1 MFTEGLDSNTL
12 KWVRQGGA
20 KKDIFGSL
28 LTQRSK
34 HDTTTNLRNGGRDIG
49 LAQASKFRSGHSSSG
64 VVPVSQTVHV
74 RENDSGSG
82 SDMDISPDSDDEVYR
97 GKYSVKSPR
106 QDHKIGNDAAT
117 KPGHK
122 QADYGKVGN
131 HSISSLSRK
140 EAMQRQMNSAV
151 RVERGGGGI
160 LLGKPGT
167 AEEELPYSA
176 TSTEVVFAHSGSN
189 NGCDSLRGTYT
200 SDSYSCVTSGSNLE
214 KTAKQDIPSAPPF
227 VSSGSAMEQ
236 VVGQSSAFS
245 ATTYVPKTTGSIP
258 STAPGKG
265 CTGYKVSDVSN
276 RTAAGIQSDTSAS
289 SLPARLPTFH
299 ASGLGPWCAVISYD
313 ACVRLCLHSWAK
325 GCEEQAPYFLNN
337 ECAVLRDAFG
347 LRQVLLQSEEE
358 LLAKQS
364 SELISEGA
372 ALKSK
377 KTCGKLKVQVRKVK
391 IGLDLPP
398 GCSFSSLNLSM
409 IKVEL
414 IRQHF
419 SNLNSM
425 VISGWDEIRKVRI
438 TPRIP
443 ANGSFSQQSLAY
455 VHASTKYVKEVSRVL
470 RNRVTTSHKT
480 SSSYESVQETYS
492 CQLRLKSI
500 SEEDAIRLQAGSGE
514 THMFFP
520 DSVGDDLIV
529 EVHGSKG
536 EYYGRVL
543 AQVAAIADDPSDKL
557 RWWPIYSEPEHE
569 LVGRIQL
576 YINYSTSEV
585 ENNNLKGGCVAE
597 TVAYDLVLEVAMKAQ
612 KFQQRNLLLNGP
624 WKWLLD
630 NFASYYGVSDAYT
643 KLRYL
648 SYVMDVATP
657 TRDCLALVYD
667 LLLPVFMKGDS
678 KKVLSHQE
686 NRILGEIEDQVQQ
699 ILALLFENYKSLDE
713 LSPSGLIDVFGPP
726 TGLSAPALASA
737 VKLYTL
743 LHDILASESQLKL
756 TRYFQA
762 AVKKRSRRHLAETD
776 EYVVSKNE
784 GTLMNPEG
792 LSTAYQKM
800 KSLILSVRNEICTD
814 IEIHNQHVLPSFI
827 DLPNLSASIYSVDLC
842 NRLQAFLAACPPS
855 GPSPPVAELVI
866 ATADFQ
872 RDLSCWNINHVKG
885 GIEAKELFHS
895 YITHW
900 IYDKRRALLDI
911 SKLDKVKW
919 AGVKTQNS
927 TTPYVD
933 EMDDQLKAML
943 NEYEVIIRRWP
954 EYAVVLENAVAD
966 IERAIAEALDKQYAD
981 VLSPLKDNLMAK
993 VFGLKY
999 VQKIAKRT
1007 VNVYFVPDE
1016 LGILL
1021 NSMKR
1026 MLDVLWPKIESQFK
1040 SWSSCIADGGNAV
1053 VGEHLSEITVMM
1065 RAKFRNYLLAVVE
1078 KFVENTKMQST
1089 TKLKK
1094 IIQDSEET
1102 CAESDVRSRMQPL
1115 KDLLIKTMD
1124 RLHTVVE
1131 PHVFILI
1138 CRIFWDQMGKDVLNF
1153 LENKREHRSWYKSS
1167 RFAVSILD
1175 DIFASQ
1181 MQQLLG
1187 NALQEKDLEPP
1198 RSVMEVRSMLCK
1210 DSANY
1215 KDNNYYY

>member
-1 MFTEGLDSNTL
+1 MFTEGLDSNAL

-151 RVERGGGGI
+151 RVERGRGGI

-176 TSTEVVFAHSGSN
+176 TRTEVVFAHSGSN

-214 KTAKQDIPSAPPF
+214 TTAKQTDKYLQDIPSAPPF

-245 ATTYVPKTTGSIP
+245 ATTYVPKATGSIP

-276 RTAAGIQSDTSAS
+276 RTAAGIQRDTSAS

-377 KTCGKLKVQVRKVK
+377 KTCGKLKVQ
-391 IGLDLPP
+391 
-398 GCSFSSLNLSM
+398 
-409 IKVEL
+409 EL

-443 ANGSFSQQSLAY
+443 ANGSFSQQSLA
-455 VHASTKYVKEVSRVL
+455 
-470 RNRVTTSHKT
+470 
-480 SSSYESVQETYS
+480 
-492 CQLRLKSI
+492 
-500 SEEDAIRLQAGSGE
+500 
-514 THMFFP
+514 FP

-657 TRDCLALVYD
+657 THDCLALVYD

-686 NRILGEIEDQVQQ
+686 NRILGEIDDQVQQ

-756 TRYFQA
+756 TRYFQQMVIQA

-784 GTLMNPEG
+784 GTLVNPEG

-814 IEIHNQHVLPSFI
+814 IEIHNQRVLLSFI

-981 VLSPLKDNLMAK
+981 VLSPLKDNLTAK

-1167 RFAVSILD
+1167 RFAVS
-1175 DIFASQ
+1175 

>member
-1 MFTEGLDSNTL
+1 MFTEGLDSNAL

-151 RVERGGGGI
+151 RVERGRGGI

-176 TSTEVVFAHSGSN
+176 TRTEVVFAHSGSN

-214 KTAKQDIPSAPPF
+214 TTAKQTDKYLQDIPSAPPF

-245 ATTYVPKTTGSIP
+245 ATTYVPKATGSIP

-276 RTAAGIQSDTSAS
+276 RTAAGIQRDTSAS

-377 KTCGKLKVQVRKVK
+377 KTCGKLKVQ
-391 IGLDLPP
+391 
-398 GCSFSSLNLSM
+398 
-409 IKVEL
+409 EL

-443 ANGSFSQQSLAY
+443 ANGSFSQQSLA
-455 VHASTKYVKEVSRVL
+455 
-470 RNRVTTSHKT
+470 
-480 SSSYESVQETYS
+480 
-492 CQLRLKSI
+492 
-500 SEEDAIRLQAGSGE
+500 
-514 THMFFP
+514 FP

-657 TRDCLALVYD
+657 THDCLAL
-667 LLLPVFMKGDS
+667 
-678 KKVLSHQE
+678 
-686 NRILGEIEDQVQQ
+686 NRILGEIDDQVQQ

-784 GTLMNPEG
+784 GTLVNPEG

-814 IEIHNQHVLPSFI
+814 IEIHNQRVLLSFI

-981 VLSPLKDNLMAK
+981 VLSPLKDNLTAK

>member
-34 HDTTTNLRNGGRDIG
+34 HDTTTSLRNGGRDIG

-82 SDMDISPDSDDEVYR
+82 SDMDISPDSDDQVYR

-214 KTAKQDIPSAPPF
+214 KTAKQMDKYLQDIPSAPPF

-377 KTCGKLKVQVRKVK
+377 KTCGKLKVQ
-391 IGLDLPP
+391 
-398 GCSFSSLNLSM
+398 
-409 IKVEL
+409 EL

-443 ANGSFSQQSLAY
+443 ANGSFSQQSLA
-455 VHASTKYVKEVSRVL
+455 
-470 RNRVTTSHKT
+470 
-480 SSSYESVQETYS
+480 
-492 CQLRLKSI
+492 
-500 SEEDAIRLQAGSGE
+500 
-514 THMFFP
+514 FP

-726 TGLSAPALASA
+726 TGLSAPALPSA

-756 TRYFQA
+756 TRYFQQMVIQA

-1102 CAESDVRSRMQPL
+1102 CAESDVRSRMQPV

-1124 RLHTVVE
+1124 HLHTVVE

>member
-34 HDTTTNLRNGGRDIG
+34 HDTTTSLRNGGRDIG

-82 SDMDISPDSDDEVYR
+82 SDMDISPDSDDQVYR

-214 KTAKQDIPSAPPF
+214 KTAKQMDKYLQDIPSAPPF

-377 KTCGKLKVQVRKVK
+377 KTCGKLKVQ
-391 IGLDLPP
+391 
-398 GCSFSSLNLSM
+398 
-409 IKVEL
+409 EL

-443 ANGSFSQQSLAY
+443 ANGSFSQQSLA
-455 VHASTKYVKEVSRVL
+455 
-470 RNRVTTSHKT
+470 
-480 SSSYESVQETYS
+480 
-492 CQLRLKSI
+492 
-500 SEEDAIRLQAGSGE
+500 
-514 THMFFP
+514 FP

-726 TGLSAPALASA
+726 TGLSAPALPSA

-1102 CAESDVRSRMQPL
+1102 CAESDVRSRMQPV

-1124 RLHTVVE
+1124 HLHTVVE

>member
-1 MFTEGLDSNTL
+1 MFTEGLDSNAL

-151 RVERGGGGI
+151 RVERGRGGI

-176 TSTEVVFAHSGSN
+176 TRTEVVFAHSGSN

-214 KTAKQDIPSAPPF
+214 TTAKQTDKYLQDIPSAPPF

-245 ATTYVPKTTGSIP
+245 ATTYVPKATGSIP

-276 RTAAGIQSDTSAS
+276 RTAAGIQRDTSAS

-377 KTCGKLKVQVRKVK
+377 KTCGKLKVQ
-391 IGLDLPP
+391 
-398 GCSFSSLNLSM
+398 
-409 IKVEL
+409 EL

-455 VHASTKYVKEVSRVL
+455 VHAST
-470 RNRVTTSHKT
+470 N
-480 SSSYESVQETYS
+480 
-492 CQLRLKSI
+492 
-500 SEEDAIRLQAGSGE
+500 
-514 THMFFP
+514 FP

-657 TRDCLALVYD
+657 THDCLALVYD

-686 NRILGEIEDQVQQ
+686 NRILGEIDDQVQQ

-784 GTLMNPEG
+784 GTLVNPEG

-814 IEIHNQHVLPSFI
+814 IEIHNQRVLLSFI

-981 VLSPLKDNLMAK
+981 VLSPLKDNLTAK

-1167 RFAVSILD
+1167 RFAVS
-1175 DIFASQ
+1175 

>member
-1 MFTEGLDSNTL
+1 MFTEGLDSNAL

-151 RVERGGGGI
+151 RVERGRGGI

-176 TSTEVVFAHSGSN
+176 TRTEVVFAHSGSN

-214 KTAKQDIPSAPPF
+214 TTAKQTDKYLQDIPSAPPF

-245 ATTYVPKTTGSIP
+245 ATTYVPKATGSIP

-276 RTAAGIQSDTSAS
+276 RTAAGIQRDTSAS

-377 KTCGKLKVQVRKVK
+377 KTCGKLKVQ
-391 IGLDLPP
+391 
-398 GCSFSSLNLSM
+398 
-409 IKVEL
+409 EL

-443 ANGSFSQQSLAY
+443 ANGSFSQQSLA
-455 VHASTKYVKEVSRVL
+455 
-470 RNRVTTSHKT
+470 
-480 SSSYESVQETYS
+480 
-492 CQLRLKSI
+492 
-500 SEEDAIRLQAGSGE
+500 
-514 THMFFP
+514 FP

-657 TRDCLALVYD
+657 THDCLALVYD

-686 NRILGEIEDQVQQ
+686 NRILGEIDDQVQQ

-756 TRYFQA
+756 TRYFQQMVIQA

-784 GTLMNPEG
+784 GTLVNPEG

-814 IEIHNQHVLPSFI
+814 IEIHNQRVLLSFI

-981 VLSPLKDNLMAK
+981 VLSPLKDNLTAK

>member
-1 MFTEGLDSNTL
+1 MFTEGLDSNAL

-151 RVERGGGGI
+151 RVERGRGGI

-176 TSTEVVFAHSGSN
+176 TRTEVVFAHSGSN

-214 KTAKQDIPSAPPF
+214 TTAKQTDKYLQDIPSAPPF

-245 ATTYVPKTTGSIP
+245 ATTYVPKATGSIP

-276 RTAAGIQSDTSAS
+276 RTAAGIQRDTSAS

-299 ASGLGPWCAVISYD
+299 AS
-313 ACVRLCLHSWAK
+313 
-325 GCEEQAPYFLNN
+325 
-337 ECAVLRDAFG
+337 

-377 KTCGKLKVQVRKVK
+377 KTCGKLKVQ
-391 IGLDLPP
+391 
-398 GCSFSSLNLSM
+398 
-409 IKVEL
+409 EL

-657 TRDCLALVYD
+657 THDCLALVYD

-686 NRILGEIEDQVQQ
+686 NRILGEIDDQVQQ

-756 TRYFQA
+756 TRYFQQMVIQA

-784 GTLMNPEG
+784 GTLVNPEG

-814 IEIHNQHVLPSFI
+814 IEIHNQRVLLSFI

-981 VLSPLKDNLMAK
+981 VLSPLKDNLTAK

>member
-1 MFTEGLDSNTL
+1 MFTEGLDSNAL

-151 RVERGGGGI
+151 RVERGRGGI

-176 TSTEVVFAHSGSN
+176 TRTEVVFAHSGSN

-214 KTAKQDIPSAPPF
+214 TTAKQTDKYLQDIPSAPPF

-245 ATTYVPKTTGSIP
+245 ATTYVPKATGSIP

-276 RTAAGIQSDTSAS
+276 RTAAGIQRDTSAS

-377 KTCGKLKVQVRKVK
+377 KTCGKLKVQ
-391 IGLDLPP
+391 
-398 GCSFSSLNLSM
+398 
-409 IKVEL
+409 EL

-657 TRDCLALVYD
+657 THDCLALVYD

-686 NRILGEIEDQVQQ
+686 NRILGEIDDQVQQ

-784 GTLMNPEG
+784 GTLVNPEG

-814 IEIHNQHVLPSFI
+814 IEIHNQRVLLSFI

-943 NEYEVIIRRWP
+943 NEYE
-954 EYAVVLENAVAD
+954 AVAD

-981 VLSPLKDNLMAK
+981 VLSPLKDNLTAK

>member
-1 MFTEGLDSNTL
+1 MFTEGLDSNAL

-151 RVERGGGGI
+151 RVERGRGGI

-176 TSTEVVFAHSGSN
+176 TRTEVVFAHSGSN

-214 KTAKQDIPSAPPF
+214 TTAKQTDKYLQDIPSAPPF

-245 ATTYVPKTTGSIP
+245 ATTYVPKATGSIP

-276 RTAAGIQSDTSAS
+276 RTAAGIQRDTSAS

-299 ASGLGPWCAVISYD
+299 AS
-313 ACVRLCLHSWAK
+313 
-325 GCEEQAPYFLNN
+325 
-337 ECAVLRDAFG
+337 

-377 KTCGKLKVQVRKVK
+377 KTCGKLKVQ
-391 IGLDLPP
+391 
-398 GCSFSSLNLSM
+398 
-409 IKVEL
+409 EL

-657 TRDCLALVYD
+657 THDCLALVYD

-686 NRILGEIEDQVQQ
+686 NRILGEIDDQVQQ

-784 GTLMNPEG
+784 GTLVNPEG

-814 IEIHNQHVLPSFI
+814 IEIHNQRVLLSFI

-981 VLSPLKDNLMAK
+981 VLSPLKDNLTAK

>member
-1 MFTEGLDSNTL
+1 MFTEGLDSNAL

-151 RVERGGGGI
+151 RVERGRGGI

-176 TSTEVVFAHSGSN
+176 TRTEVVFAHSGSN

-214 KTAKQDIPSAPPF
+214 TTAKQTDKYLQDIPSAPPF

-245 ATTYVPKTTGSIP
+245 ATTYVPKATGSIP

-276 RTAAGIQSDTSAS
+276 RTAAGIQRDTSAS

-299 ASGLGPWCAVISYD
+299 AS
-313 ACVRLCLHSWAK
+313 
-325 GCEEQAPYFLNN
+325 
-337 ECAVLRDAFG
+337 

-377 KTCGKLKVQVRKVK
+377 KTCGKLKVQ
-391 IGLDLPP
+391 
-398 GCSFSSLNLSM
+398 
-409 IKVEL
+409 EL

-443 ANGSFSQQSLAY
+443 ANGSFSQQSLA
-455 VHASTKYVKEVSRVL
+455 
-470 RNRVTTSHKT
+470 
-480 SSSYESVQETYS
+480 
-492 CQLRLKSI
+492 
-500 SEEDAIRLQAGSGE
+500 
-514 THMFFP
+514 FP

-657 TRDCLALVYD
+657 THDCLALVYD

-686 NRILGEIEDQVQQ
+686 NRILGEIDDQVQQ

-784 GTLMNPEG
+784 GTLVNPEG

-814 IEIHNQHVLPSFI
+814 IEIHNQRVLLSFI

-981 VLSPLKDNLMAK
+981 VLSPLKDNLTAK

>member
-34 HDTTTNLRNGGRDIG
+34 HDTTTSLRNGGRDIG

-82 SDMDISPDSDDEVYR
+82 SDMDISPDSDDQVYR

-214 KTAKQDIPSAPPF
+214 KTAKQMDKYLQDIPSAPPF

-299 ASGLGPWCAVISYD
+299 AS
-313 ACVRLCLHSWAK
+313 
-325 GCEEQAPYFLNN
+325 
-337 ECAVLRDAFG
+337 

-377 KTCGKLKVQVRKVK
+377 KTC
-391 IGLDLPP
+391 
-398 GCSFSSLNLSM
+398 
-409 IKVEL
+409 EL

-480 SSSYESVQETYS
+480 SSSYEAVQETYS

-726 TGLSAPALASA
+726 TGLSAPALPSA

-1102 CAESDVRSRMQPL
+1102 CAESDVRSRMQPV

-1124 RLHTVVE
+1124 HLHTVVE

>member
-34 HDTTTNLRNGGRDIG
+34 HDTTTSLRNGGRDIG

-82 SDMDISPDSDDEVYR
+82 SDMDISPDSDDQVYR

-214 KTAKQDIPSAPPF
+214 KTAKQMDKYLQDIPSAPPF

-299 ASGLGPWCAVISYD
+299 AS
-313 ACVRLCLHSWAK
+313 
-325 GCEEQAPYFLNN
+325 
-337 ECAVLRDAFG
+337 

-377 KTCGKLKVQVRKVK
+377 KTC
-391 IGLDLPP
+391 
-398 GCSFSSLNLSM
+398 
-409 IKVEL
+409 EL

-443 ANGSFSQQSLAY
+443 ANGSFSQQSLA
-455 VHASTKYVKEVSRVL
+455 
-470 RNRVTTSHKT
+470 
-480 SSSYESVQETYS
+480 
-492 CQLRLKSI
+492 
-500 SEEDAIRLQAGSGE
+500 
-514 THMFFP
+514 FP

-726 TGLSAPALASA
+726 TGLSAPALPSA

-1102 CAESDVRSRMQPL
+1102 CAESDVRSRMQPV

-1124 RLHTVVE
+1124 HLHTVVE

>member
-1 MFTEGLDSNTL
+1 MFTEGLDSNAL

-151 RVERGGGGI
+151 RVERGRGGI

-176 TSTEVVFAHSGSN
+176 TRTEVVFAHSGSN

-214 KTAKQDIPSAPPF
+214 TTAKQTDKYLQDIPSAPPF

-245 ATTYVPKTTGSIP
+245 ATTYVPKATGSIP

-276 RTAAGIQSDTSAS
+276 RTAAGIQRDTSAS

-299 ASGLGPWCAVISYD
+299 AS
-313 ACVRLCLHSWAK
+313 
-325 GCEEQAPYFLNN
+325 
-337 ECAVLRDAFG
+337 

-377 KTCGKLKVQVRKVK
+377 KTCGKLKVQ
-391 IGLDLPP
+391 
-398 GCSFSSLNLSM
+398 
-409 IKVEL
+409 EL

-657 TRDCLALVYD
+657 THDCLALVYD

-686 NRILGEIEDQVQQ
+686 NRILGEIDDQVQQ

-784 GTLMNPEG
+784 GTLVNPEG

-814 IEIHNQHVLPSFI
+814 IEIHNQRVLLSFI

-954 EYAVVLENAVAD
+954 EYAVVLENVH

-981 VLSPLKDNLMAK
+981 VLSPLKDNLTAK

>member
-1 MFTEGLDSNTL
+1 MFTEGLDSNAL

-151 RVERGGGGI
+151 RVERGRGGI

-176 TSTEVVFAHSGSN
+176 TRTEVVFAHSGSN

-214 KTAKQDIPSAPPF
+214 TTAKQTDKYLQDIPSAPPF

-245 ATTYVPKTTGSIP
+245 ATTYVPKATGSIP

-276 RTAAGIQSDTSAS
+276 RTAAGIQRDTSAS

-299 ASGLGPWCAVISYD
+299 AS
-313 ACVRLCLHSWAK
+313 
-325 GCEEQAPYFLNN
+325 
-337 ECAVLRDAFG
+337 

-377 KTCGKLKVQVRKVK
+377 KTCGKLKVQ
-391 IGLDLPP
+391 
-398 GCSFSSLNLSM
+398 
-409 IKVEL
+409 EL

-455 VHASTKYVKEVSRVL
+455 VHAST
-470 RNRVTTSHKT
+470 N
-480 SSSYESVQETYS
+480 
-492 CQLRLKSI
+492 
-500 SEEDAIRLQAGSGE
+500 
-514 THMFFP
+514 FP

-657 TRDCLALVYD
+657 THDCLALVYD

-686 NRILGEIEDQVQQ
+686 NRILGEIDDQVQQ

-784 GTLMNPEG
+784 GTLVNPEG

-814 IEIHNQHVLPSFI
+814 IEIHNQRVLLSFI

-981 VLSPLKDNLMAK
+981 VLSPLKDNLTAK

>member
-1 MFTEGLDSNTL
+1 MFTEGLDSNAL

-34 HDTTTNLRNGGRDIG
+34 HDTTTSLRNGGRDIG

-82 SDMDISPDSDDEVYR
+82 SDMDISPDSDDEVYS
-97 GKYSVKSPR
+97 GKYSVKSSR

-160 LLGKPGT
+160 LLGKPG
-167 AEEELPYSA
+167 
-176 TSTEVVFAHSGSN
+176 
-189 NGCDSLRGTYT
+189 
-200 SDSYSCVTSGSNLE
+200 
-214 KTAKQDIPSAPPF
+214 
-227 VSSGSAMEQ
+227 
-236 VVGQSSAFS
+236 
-245 ATTYVPKTTGSIP
+245 
-258 STAPGKG
+258 
-265 CTGYKVSDVSN
+265 

-443 ANGSFSQQSLAY
+443 ANGSFPQQSLAY

-480 SSSYESVQETYS
+480 SSSYEAVQETYS

-520 DSVGDDLIV
+520 DSIGDDLIV

-557 RWWPIYSEPEHE
+557 RWWPIYSEPGHE

-657 TRDCLALVYD
+657 THDCLALVYD

-784 GTLMNPEG
+784 GSLMNPEG

-872 RDLSCWNINHVKG
+872 QDLSCWNINHVKG

-981 VLSPLKDNLMAK
+981 VLSPLKDNLTAK

-1124 RLHTVVE
+1124 HLHTVVE

>member
-1 MFTEGLDSNTL
+1 MFTEGLDSNAL

-34 HDTTTNLRNGGRDIG
+34 HDTTTSLRNGGRDMG

-97 GKYSVKSPR
+97 RKYSVKSPR

-122 QADYGKVGN
+122 QG
-131 HSISSLSRK
+131 
-140 EAMQRQMNSAV
+140 
-151 RVERGGGGI
+151 
-160 LLGKPGT
+160 
-167 AEEELPYSA
+167 
-176 TSTEVVFAHSGSN
+176 
-189 NGCDSLRGTYT
+189 
-200 SDSYSCVTSGSNLE
+200 
-214 KTAKQDIPSAPPF
+214 
-227 VSSGSAMEQ
+227 SGSAMEQ

-245 ATTYVPKTTGSIP
+245 ATTYVPKATGSIP

-480 SSSYESVQETYS
+480 SSSYEAVQETYS

-657 TRDCLALVYD
+657 THDCLALVYD
-667 LLLPVFMKGDS
+667 LLLPVFMKGDC

-726 TGLSAPALASA
+726 TGLSAPSLASA
-737 VKLYTL
+737 VKLYSL

-872 RDLSCWNINHVKG
+872 WDLSCWNINHVKG

-981 VLSPLKDNLMAK
+981 VLSPLKDNLTAK

-1124 RLHTVVE
+1124 HLHTVVE

-1153 LENKREHRSWYKSS
+1153 LENKKEHKSWYKSS